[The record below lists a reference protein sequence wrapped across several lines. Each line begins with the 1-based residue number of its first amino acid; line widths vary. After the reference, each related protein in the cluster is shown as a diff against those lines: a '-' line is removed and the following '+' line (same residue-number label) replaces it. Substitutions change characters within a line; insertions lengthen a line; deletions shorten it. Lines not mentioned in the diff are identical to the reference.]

1 VDDASQCADA
11 KPIPRRQ
18 PCPLADSCPVLEN
31 YRVYTTR
38 MGSCSGSCGSTQT
51 QVRDTVCVNSNSTE
65 VNPVSCSEPQLPDWT
80 TACFRIEC
88 LGAAVGV
95 PLPDTP
101 DKNNADTSKVAI
113 IIGASVG
120 GVVVVGCIIGAVIFV
135 QRRKVFSAKEAEGRN
150 VYRSVADIEPSSW
163 EEIAIKHGDIV
174 VQTTNGKFKNERT
187 GKVGAIRDPE
197 SALRPVDRSRL
208 MLVSKRQTMKNRM
221 SLALGL
227 STPVWEEKK

>member
-1 VDDASQCADA
+1 MD
-11 KPIPRRQ
+11 
-18 PCPLADSCPVLEN
+18 
-31 YRVYTTR
+31 
-38 MGSCSGSCGSTQT
+38 
-51 QVRDTVCVNSNSTE
+51 SNSTE
-65 VNPVSCSEPQLPDWT
+65 VNPASCSEPQLPEWPN
-80 TACFRIEC
+80 ACFRIEC

-150 VYRSVADIEPSSW
+150 VFRAVTDQEPSAW

-174 VQTTNGKFKNERT
+174 VQTSNGKFKNERT
-187 GKVGAIRDPE
+187 GKVGTIRDSE